1 MKYYFSLDLRPM
13 ISWLIQTY
21 RYFTMLTQICKAL
34 IVIISIKHV
43 YLLNVH
49 LGYVLVPV
57 VRVILYV

>member
-1 MKYYFSLDLRPM
+1 MKYDFSLDLRPV

-21 RYFTMLTQICKAL
+21 RYFTTLTQICKAL

-49 LGYVLVPV
+49 
-57 VRVILYV
+57 